1 MKWCKEHWYAAVLA
15 IALVVAAVVAN
26 RDARDQSA
34 EIQQRNYENCL
45 VASPR
50 TAYTVA
56 FTRAAA
62 NARRATGD
70 PFAGDQY
77 DALAAAQTAT
87 ILAPKGYE
95 GSPQLVQVTFER
107 TLPDGPLRAR
117 LTDRSMA
124 LLKEG
129 CRRAYGP

>member
-77 DALAAAQTAT
+77 DALAATQTAT

>member
-15 IALVVAAVVAN
+15 IALVVAAVVAK
-26 RDARDQSA
+26 RAARNQSA

-56 FTRAAA
+56 FTRAVA

-70 PFAGDQY
+70 SFVGDQY

-87 ILAPKGYE
+87 ILAPKGYK
-95 GSPQLVQVTFER
+95 GSDRLVQVTFKR
-107 TLPDGPLRAR
+107 TSGGLRAQ
-117 LTDRSMA
+117 LTPESTA

-129 CRRAYGP
+129 CQQAYGP